1 MYYEVIPTTTFKKSP
16 LFSDGLL
23 TYSFDQNLAPGTIVS
38 IPLGKKTAIGIIYQK
53 TTAPTDQNFIIKSI
67 NKIVHPIPLP
77 NHLLKSLAWL
87 SFYYLNPVA
96 KTANL
101 FLPLG
106 IEKNRRKKSSTP
118 ATVDVT
124 TTNVTT
130 TTTTANTNITSD
142 ATTTT
147 ADTNITTD
155 ATTPKIPLNSA
166 QKQAL
171 AELHKIK
178 THTKLLH
185 GITGSGKT
193 NIYLKLAQQVFNSNQ
208 STILLVPEISLT
220 PQLVG
225 RFQEHFGTQ
234 VISLHSKLT
243 EAERHLIW
251 QRIHEADSSAPFV
264 VIGPRSALFSPLK
277 NLGLIIIDEA
287 HEPSFYQD
295 TSPRY
300 HALRLASFMAQTLKI
315 DCLLGTATPRVEDY
329 FLAQKNH
336 AYVALSEK
344 AKTITGQTKIS
355 LIDLKDRA
363 LFTKNRYFSDA
374 LLQDIENNLKQ
385 HKQTLLFHNRRGSAP
400 LTLCEHCGYQVLC
413 PNCLLPLILHSDS
426 YQLICHTC
434 GHHEPVPST
443 CPVCH
448 HGSLIHKGF
457 GTKLLESE
465 LKKLFKNAR
474 IARFDAD
481 NATADS
487 LTQNFEAVKN
497 GDIDIIIGTQTIAK
511 GLDLPLLN
519 TVGIVQ
525 ADANLNLPD
534 YAAEERTFQLITQ
547 VIGRVGRGHTDINHV
562 FLQTFQPEHPVILAA
577 RSLDYV
583 KFADYLLKKRQLS
596 HLPPF
601 FYLLRISIVKKTEDL
616 AIKKIVS
623 LHRALKKFPD
633 VYLSAPTPSFHE
645 YTPSGYS
652 WQIIVKAK
660 KRDSLTHL
668 IESLDQYPEIRFAI
682 DPPSLI

>member
-38 IPLGKKTAIGIIYQK
+38 IPLGKKTALGIIYRK

-87 SFYYLNPVA
+87 SSYYLNPVA

-106 IEKNRRKKSSTP
+106 IEKNRRKKSSASTFIP
-118 ATVDVT
+118 QFSNPIQDIASPI
-124 TTNVTT
+124 
-130 TTTTANTNITSD
+130 A
-142 ATTTT
+142 ATTTHYQ
-147 ADTNITTD
+147 
-155 ATTPKIPLNSA
+155 IPLNPA

-171 AELHKIK
+171 TELHKIK

-193 NIYLKLAQQVFNSNQ
+193 NIYLELASQVFSSNQ
-208 STILLVPEISLT
+208 SVILLVPEISLT

-251 QRIHEADSSAPFV
+251 QRIHETDQSTPFI

-344 AKTITGQTKIS
+344 AKSITSQTKIS

-363 LFTKNRYFSDA
+363 LFTRNRYFSDA

-400 LTLCEHCGYQVLC
+400 LTICEHCGYQVLC
-413 PNCLLPLILHSDS
+413 PNCLLPLTLHSDS

-481 NATADS
+481 NAIADS

-534 YAAEERTFQLITQ
+534 YVVEERTFQLITQ
-547 VIGRVGRGHTDINHV
+547 VIGRVGRGHNDINHV

-577 RSLDYV
+577 KSLDYAR
-583 KFADYLLKKRQLS
+583 FADYLLKKRQLS

-616 AIKKIVS
+616 AIKKIMS
-623 LHRALKKFPD
+623 LHSTLKKFPD

>member
-38 IPLGKKTAIGIIYQK
+38 IPLGKKTALGIIYRK

-87 SFYYLNPVA
+87 SSYYLNPVA

-106 IEKNRRKKSSTP
+106 IEKNRRKKSSASTFIP
-118 ATVDVT
+118 QSSNPIQDM
-124 TTNVTT
+124 
-130 TTTTANTNITSD
+130 TSPIA
-142 ATTTT
+142 ATTTHYQ
-147 ADTNITTD
+147 
-155 ATTPKIPLNSA
+155 IPLNPA

-171 AELHKIK
+171 TELHKIK

-193 NIYLKLAQQVFNSNQ
+193 NIYLELASQVFSSNQ
-208 STILLVPEISLT
+208 SVILLVPEISLT

-251 QRIHEADSSAPFV
+251 QRIHEADQSTPFV
-264 VIGPRSALFSPLK
+264 IIGPRSALFSPLK

-300 HALRLASFMAQTLKI
+300 HALRLASFMAQTLEI

-336 AYVALSEK
+336 AYVTLSEK
-344 AKTITGQTKIS
+344 AKAITGQTKIS

-363 LFTKNRYFSDA
+363 LFTRNRYFSDA

-400 LTLCEHCGYQVLC
+400 LTICEHCGYQVLC
-413 PNCLLPLILHSDS
+413 PNCLLPLTLHSDS

-443 CPVCH
+443 CPICH

-465 LKKLFKNAR
+465 LKKLFKSAR

-481 NATADS
+481 NTTADS

-547 VIGRVGRGHTDINHV
+547 VIGRVGRGHNDVNHV

-577 RSLDYV
+577 KSLDYA

-616 AIKKIVS
+616 AIKKIMS
-623 LHRALKKFPD
+623 LHRTLKKFPD

>member
-38 IPLGKKTAIGIIYQK
+38 IPLGKKTALGIIYRK

-87 SFYYLNPVA
+87 SSYYLNPVA

-106 IEKNRRKKSSTP
+106 IEKNRRKKSSASTFIP
-118 ATVDVT
+118 QSSNPIQDM
-124 TTNVTT
+124 
-130 TTTTANTNITSD
+130 TSPIA
-142 ATTTT
+142 ATTTHYQ
-147 ADTNITTD
+147 
-155 ATTPKIPLNSA
+155 IPLNPA

-171 AELHKIK
+171 TELHKIK

-193 NIYLKLAQQVFNSNQ
+193 NIYLELASQVFSSNQ
-208 STILLVPEISLT
+208 SVILLVPEISLT

-251 QRIHEADSSAPFV
+251 QRIHEADQSTPFV
-264 VIGPRSALFSPLK
+264 IIGPRSALFSPLK

-344 AKTITGQTKIS
+344 AKSITSQTKIS

-363 LFTKNRYFSDA
+363 LFTRNRYFSDA

-400 LTLCEHCGYQVLC
+400 LTICEHCGYQVLC
-413 PNCLLPLILHSDS
+413 PNCLLPLTLHSDS

-465 LKKLFKNAR
+465 LKKLFKSTR

-481 NATADS
+481 NTTADS
-487 LTQNFEAVKN
+487 LTQNFESVKN

-547 VIGRVGRGHTDINHV
+547 VIGRVGRGHNDINHV

-577 RSLDYV
+577 KSLDYA

-616 AIKKIVS
+616 AIKKIMS
-623 LHRALKKFPD
+623 LHSTLKKFPD

>member
-38 IPLGKKTAIGIIYQK
+38 IPLGKKTALGIIYRK
-53 TTAPTDQNFIIKSI
+53 TTAPTDQNFVIKSI

-87 SFYYLNPVA
+87 SSYYLNPVA

-106 IEKNRRKKSSTP
+106 IEKNRRKKSSASTFIP
-118 ATVDVT
+118 QFSNPIQDIASPI
-124 TTNVTT
+124 
-130 TTTTANTNITSD
+130 A
-142 ATTTT
+142 ATTTHYQ
-147 ADTNITTD
+147 
-155 ATTPKIPLNSA
+155 IPLNPA

-171 AELHKIK
+171 TELHKIK

-193 NIYLKLAQQVFNSNQ
+193 NIYLELASQVFSSNQ
-208 STILLVPEISLT
+208 SVILLVPEISLT

-251 QRIHEADSSAPFV
+251 QRIHEADQSTPFV
-264 VIGPRSALFSPLK
+264 IIGPRSALFSPLK

-344 AKTITGQTKIS
+344 AKSITSQTKIS

-363 LFTKNRYFSDA
+363 LFTRNRYFSDA

-400 LTLCEHCGYQVLC
+400 LTICEHCGYQVLC
-413 PNCLLPLILHSDS
+413 PNCLLPLTLHSDS

-547 VIGRVGRGHTDINHV
+547 VIGRVGRGHTDTNHV

-623 LHRALKKFPD
+623 LHRTLKKFPN

>member
-38 IPLGKKTAIGIIYQK
+38 IPLGKKTALGIIYRK
-53 TTAPTDQNFIIKSI
+53 TTAPTDQNFVIKSI

-87 SFYYLNPVA
+87 SSYYLNPVA

-106 IEKNRRKKSSTP
+106 IEKNRRKKSSASTFIP
-118 ATVDVT
+118 QSSNPIQDM
-124 TTNVTT
+124 
-130 TTTTANTNITSD
+130 TSPNA
-142 ATTTT
+142 ATTTHYQ
-147 ADTNITTD
+147 
-155 ATTPKIPLNSA
+155 IPLNPT

-171 AELHKIK
+171 TELRKIK

-193 NIYLKLAQQVFNSNQ
+193 NIYLELASQVFNSNK
-208 STILLVPEISLT
+208 SVILLVPEISLT

-251 QRIHEADSSAPFV
+251 QRIHEADQSTPFV
-264 VIGPRSALFSPLK
+264 IIGPRSALFSPLK

-344 AKTITGQTKIS
+344 AKSITSQTKIS

-363 LFTKNRYFSDA
+363 LFTRNRYFSDA

-400 LTLCEHCGYQVLC
+400 LTICEHCGYQVLC
-413 PNCLLPLILHSDS
+413 PNCLLPLTLHSDS

-465 LKKLFKNAR
+465 LKKLFKSAR

-577 RSLDYV
+577 KSLDYA

-616 AIKKIVS
+616 TIKKIME
-623 LHRALKKFPD
+623 LHRALKKIPD

-668 IESLDQYPEIRFAI
+668 IQSLDQYPEIRFAI

>member
-23 TYSFDQNLAPGTIVS
+23 TYSFDQNLTPGTIVS
-38 IPLGKKTAIGIIYQK
+38 IPLGKKTALGIIYRK
-53 TTAPTDQNFIIKSI
+53 TTAPTDQNFVIKSI

-77 NHLLKSLAWL
+77 SHLLKSLVWL
-87 SFYYLNPVA
+87 SSYYLNPVA

-106 IEKNRRKKSSTP
+106 IEKNRRKKSSASTFIP
-118 ATVDVT
+118 QFSNPIQDIASPI
-124 TTNVTT
+124 
-130 TTTTANTNITSD
+130 A
-142 ATTTT
+142 ATTTHYQ
-147 ADTNITTD
+147 
-155 ATTPKIPLNSA
+155 IPLNPA

-171 AELHKIK
+171 TELHKIK

-193 NIYLKLAQQVFNSNQ
+193 NIYLELASQVFSSNQ
-208 STILLVPEISLT
+208 SVILLVPEISLT

-251 QRIHEADSSAPFV
+251 QRIHEADQSTPFV
-264 VIGPRSALFSPLK
+264 IIGPRSALFSPLK

-344 AKTITGQTKIS
+344 AKSITSQTKIS

-363 LFTKNRYFSDA
+363 LFTRNRYFSDA

-400 LTLCEHCGYQVLC
+400 LTICEHCGYQVLC
-413 PNCLLPLILHSDS
+413 PNCLLPLTLHSDS

-465 LKKLFKNAR
+465 LKKLFKSAR

-577 RSLDYV
+577 KSLDYA

-616 AIKKIVS
+616 TIKKIME

>member
-38 IPLGKKTAIGIIYQK
+38 IPLGKKTALGIIYRK
-53 TTAPTDQNFIIKSI
+53 ISTPTDQNFIIKSI

-87 SFYYLNPVA
+87 SSYYLNPVA

-106 IEKNRRKKSSTP
+106 IEKNRRKKSSASTFIP
-118 ATVDVT
+118 QSSNPIQDM
-124 TTNVTT
+124 
-130 TTTTANTNITSD
+130 TSPNA
-142 ATTTT
+142 ATTTHYQ
-147 ADTNITTD
+147 
-155 ATTPKIPLNSA
+155 IPLNPT

-171 AELHKIK
+171 TELRKIK

-193 NIYLKLAQQVFNSNQ
+193 NIYLELASQVFSSNQ
-208 STILLVPEISLT
+208 SVILLVPEISLT

-251 QRIHEADSSAPFV
+251 QRIHEADQSTPFV
-264 VIGPRSALFSPLK
+264 IIGPRSALFSPLK

-344 AKTITGQTKIS
+344 AKSITSQTKIS

-363 LFTKNRYFSDA
+363 LFTRNRYFSDA

-400 LTLCEHCGYQVLC
+400 LTICEHCGYQVLC
-413 PNCLLPLILHSDS
+413 PNCLLPLTLHSDS

-465 LKKLFKNAR
+465 LKKIFKSAR

-577 RSLDYV
+577 KSLDYA

-616 AIKKIVS
+616 TIKKIME

-668 IESLDQYPEIRFAI
+668 IESLNQYPEIRFAI

>member
-23 TYSFDQNLAPGTIVS
+23 TYSFDQNLAPGIIVS
-38 IPLGKKTAIGIIYQK
+38 IPLGKKTALGIIYQK

-87 SFYYLNPVA
+87 SSYYLNPVA

-106 IEKNRRKKSSTP
+106 IEKNRRKKSSASTFIP
-118 ATVDVT
+118 QSSNPIQDM
-124 TTNVTT
+124 
-130 TTTTANTNITSD
+130 TSPNA
-142 ATTTT
+142 ATTTHYQ
-147 ADTNITTD
+147 
-155 ATTPKIPLNSA
+155 IPLNPA

-171 AELHKIK
+171 TELRKIK

-193 NIYLKLAQQVFNSNQ
+193 NIYLELASQVFNSNK
-208 STILLVPEISLT
+208 SVILLVPEISLT

-251 QRIHEADSSAPFV
+251 QRIHEADQSTPFV
-264 VIGPRSALFSPLK
+264 IIGPRSALFSPLK

-300 HALRLASFMAQTLKI
+300 HALRLASFLAQTLKI

-344 AKTITGQTKIS
+344 AKSITSQTKIN

-363 LFTKNRYFSDA
+363 LFTRNRYFSDA
-374 LLQDIENNLKQ
+374 LLQNIENNLKQ

-413 PNCLLPLILHSDS
+413 PNCLLPLTLHSDS

-465 LKKLFKNAR
+465 LKKIFKSTR

-481 NATADS
+481 NTTADS

-497 GDIDIIIGTQTIAK
+497 GDVDIIIGTQTIAK

-547 VIGRVGRGHTDINHV
+547 VIGRVGRGHTDVNHV

-577 RSLDYV
+577 KSLDYA
-583 KFADYLLKKRQLS
+583 KFVDYLLKKRQLS

-616 AIKKIVS
+616 AIKKIME

-668 IESLDQYPEIRFAI
+668 IQSLDQYPEIRFAI

>member
-38 IPLGKKTAIGIIYQK
+38 IPLGKKTALGIIYRK

-87 SFYYLNPVA
+87 SSYYLNPVA

-106 IEKNRRKKSSTP
+106 IEKNRRKKSSASTFIP
-118 ATVDVT
+118 QSSNPIQDM
-124 TTNVTT
+124 
-130 TTTTANTNITSD
+130 TSPIA
-142 ATTTT
+142 ATTTHYQ
-147 ADTNITTD
+147 
-155 ATTPKIPLNSA
+155 IPLNPA

-171 AELHKIK
+171 TELHKIK

-193 NIYLKLAQQVFNSNQ
+193 NIYLELASQVFSSNQ
-208 STILLVPEISLT
+208 SVILLVPEISLT

-251 QRIHEADSSAPFV
+251 QRIHEADQSTPFV
-264 VIGPRSALFSPLK
+264 IIGPRSALFSPLK

-300 HALRLASFMAQTLKI
+300 HALRLASFMAQTLEI

-336 AYVALSEK
+336 AYVTLSEK
-344 AKTITGQTKIS
+344 AKAITGQTKIS

-363 LFTKNRYFSDA
+363 LFTRNRYFSDA

-400 LTLCEHCGYQVLC
+400 LTICEHCGYQVLC
-413 PNCLLPLILHSDS
+413 PNCLLPLTLHSDS

-443 CPVCH
+443 CPICH

-465 LKKLFKNAR
+465 LKKLFKSAR

-481 NATADS
+481 NTTADS

-547 VIGRVGRGHTDINHV
+547 VIGRVGRGHNDINHV

-577 RSLDYV
+577 KSLDYA

-616 AIKKIVS
+616 AIKKIMS
-623 LHRALKKFPD
+623 LHRTLKKFPD

-668 IESLDQYPEIRFAI
+668 IQSLDQYPEIRFAI

>member
-38 IPLGKKTAIGIIYQK
+38 IPLGKKTALGIIYRK

-87 SFYYLNPVA
+87 SSYYLNPVA

-106 IEKNRRKKSSTP
+106 IEKNRRKKSSASTFIP
-118 ATVDVT
+118 QFSNPIQDIASPI
-124 TTNVTT
+124 
-130 TTTTANTNITSD
+130 A
-142 ATTTT
+142 ATTTHYQ
-147 ADTNITTD
+147 
-155 ATTPKIPLNSA
+155 IPLNPA

-171 AELHKIK
+171 TELHKIK

-193 NIYLKLAQQVFNSNQ
+193 NIYLELASQVFSSNQ
-208 STILLVPEISLT
+208 SVILLVPEISLT

-251 QRIHEADSSAPFV
+251 QRIHEADQSTPFV
-264 VIGPRSALFSPLK
+264 IIGPRSALFSPLK

-336 AYVALSEK
+336 AYFALSEK
-344 AKTITGQTKIS
+344 AKSLTSQTKIS

-363 LFTKNRYFSDA
+363 LFTRNRYFSDA

-400 LTLCEHCGYQVLC
+400 LTICEHCGYQVLC
-413 PNCLLPLILHSDS
+413 PNCLLPLTLHSDS

-465 LKKLFKNAR
+465 LKKLFKSAR

-547 VIGRVGRGHTDINHV
+547 VIGRVGRGHNDINHV

-577 RSLDYV
+577 KSLDYA

-616 AIKKIVS
+616 TIKKIME
-623 LHRALKKFPD
+623 LHRALKKIPD

-668 IESLDQYPEIRFAI
+668 IESLDQYPELRFAI

>member
-38 IPLGKKTAIGIIYQK
+38 IPLGKKTALGIIYRK
-53 TTAPTDQNFIIKSI
+53 ISTPTDQNFIIKSI

-87 SFYYLNPVA
+87 SSYYLNPVA

-106 IEKNRRKKSSTP
+106 IEKNRRKKSPVTP
-118 ATVDVT
+118 PV
-124 TTNVTT
+124 
-130 TTTTANTNITSD
+130 
-142 ATTTT
+142 ATTINEAPLT
-147 ADTNITTD
+147 ASVASLSSPVIPPITTTD
-155 ATTPKIPLNSA
+155 AHQIPLNSA

-171 AELHKIK
+171 TELHKIK

-193 NIYLKLAQQVFNSNQ
+193 NIYLKLASQVFSSNQ
-208 STILLVPEISLT
+208 SVILLVPEISLT

-234 VISLHSKLT
+234 VITLHSKLT

-251 QRIHEADSSAPFV
+251 QRIHEADQSTPFV

-300 HALRLASFMAQTLKI
+300 HALRLASFMAQILKI

-329 FLAQKNH
+329 FLAQKNR
-336 AYVALSEK
+336 AYVSLSEK
-344 AKTITGQTKIS
+344 AKSITSQTKIN
-355 LIDLKDRA
+355 LIDLKDRS
-363 LFTKNRYFSDA
+363 LFTRNRYFSDA
-374 LLQDIENNLKQ
+374 LLQDIENNLRQ

-400 LTLCEHCGYQVLC
+400 LTLCEHCGYQALC
-413 PNCLLPLILHSDS
+413 PNCLLPLTLHSDS

-465 LKKLFKNAR
+465 LKKLFKSAR

-481 NATADS
+481 NTTADS

-577 RSLDYV
+577 KSLDYA
-583 KFADYLLKKRQLS
+583 KFADYLLKKRQIS

-616 AIKKIVS
+616 AIKKIME

>member
-38 IPLGKKTAIGIIYQK
+38 IPLGKKTALGIIYRK
-53 TTAPTDQNFIIKSI
+53 TAAPTDQNFVIKSI

-77 NHLLKSLAWL
+77 NHLLKSLIWL
-87 SFYYLNPVA
+87 SSYYLNPVA

-106 IEKNRRKKSSTP
+106 IEKNRRKKSSASTFIP
-118 ATVDVT
+118 QSSNPIQDM
-124 TTNVTT
+124 
-130 TTTTANTNITSD
+130 TSPNA
-142 ATTTT
+142 ATTTHYQ
-147 ADTNITTD
+147 
-155 ATTPKIPLNSA
+155 IPLNPA

-171 AELHKIK
+171 TELRKIK

-193 NIYLKLAQQVFNSNQ
+193 NIYLELASQVFNSNK
-208 STILLVPEISLT
+208 SVILLVPEISLT

-251 QRIHEADSSAPFV
+251 QRIHGADQSTPFV

-315 DCLLGTATPRVEDY
+315 NCLLGTATPRVEDY

-336 AYVALSEK
+336 AYVALSKK
-344 AKTITGQTKIS
+344 AKSIASQTKIS
-355 LIDLKDRA
+355 LIDLKNRS
-363 LFTKNRYFSDA
+363 LFTRNRYFSDA

-413 PNCLLPLILHSDS
+413 PNCLLPLTLHSDS

-465 LKKLFKNAR
+465 LKKLFKSAH

-481 NATADS
+481 NSTSDS
-487 LTQNFEAVKN
+487 LTQNFAAVKN
-497 GDIDIIIGTQTIAK
+497 GDVDIIIGTQTIAK

-577 RSLDYV
+577 KSLDYA
-583 KFADYLLKKRQLS
+583 KFADYLLKKRQIS

-616 AIKKIVS
+616 AIKKIME

>member
-38 IPLGKKTAIGIIYQK
+38 IPLGKKTALGIIYRK

-67 NKIVHPIPLP
+67 NKIVHSIPLP

-87 SFYYLNPVA
+87 SSYYLNPVA

-106 IEKNRRKKSSTP
+106 IEKNRRKKSSASTFIP
-118 ATVDVT
+118 QSSNPIQDM
-124 TTNVTT
+124 
-130 TTTTANTNITSD
+130 TSPNA
-142 ATTTT
+142 ATTTHYQ
-147 ADTNITTD
+147 
-155 ATTPKIPLNSA
+155 IPLNPA

-171 AELHKIK
+171 TELRKIK

-193 NIYLKLAQQVFNSNQ
+193 NIYLELASQVFSSNQ
-208 STILLVPEISLT
+208 SVILLVPEISLT

-251 QRIHEADSSAPFV
+251 QRIHEADQSTPFV
-264 VIGPRSALFSPLK
+264 IIGPRSALFSPLK

-344 AKTITGQTKIS
+344 AKSITSQTKIS

-363 LFTKNRYFSDA
+363 LFTRNRYFSDA

-400 LTLCEHCGYQVLC
+400 LTICEHCGYQVLC
-413 PNCLLPLILHSDS
+413 PNCLLPLTLHSDS

-465 LKKLFKNAR
+465 LKKLFKSAR

-577 RSLDYV
+577 KSLDYA

-616 AIKKIVS
+616 TIKKIME

-668 IESLDQYPEIRFAI
+668 IESLNQYPEIRFAI

>member
-38 IPLGKKTAIGIIYQK
+38 IPLGKKTALGIIYRK
-53 TTAPTDQNFIIKSI
+53 TTAPTDQNFVIKSI

-87 SFYYLNPVA
+87 SSYYLNPVA

-106 IEKNRRKKSSTP
+106 IEKNRRKKSSASTFIP
-118 ATVDVT
+118 QFSNPIQDIASPI
-124 TTNVTT
+124 
-130 TTTTANTNITSD
+130 A
-142 ATTTT
+142 ATTTHYQ
-147 ADTNITTD
+147 
-155 ATTPKIPLNSA
+155 IPLNPA

-171 AELHKIK
+171 TELHKIK

-193 NIYLKLAQQVFNSNQ
+193 NIYLELASQVFSSNQ
-208 STILLVPEISLT
+208 SVILLVPEISLT

-251 QRIHEADSSAPFV
+251 QRIHEADQSTPFV
-264 VIGPRSALFSPLK
+264 IIGPRSALFSPLK

-300 HALRLASFMAQTLKI
+300 HALRLASFMTQTLKI

-344 AKTITGQTKIS
+344 AKSITSQTKIS

-363 LFTKNRYFSDA
+363 LFTRNRYFSDA

-400 LTLCEHCGYQVLC
+400 LTICEHCGYQVLC
-413 PNCLLPLILHSDS
+413 PNCLLPLTLHSDS

-465 LKKLFKNAR
+465 LKKLFKSAR

-577 RSLDYV
+577 KSLDYA

-616 AIKKIVS
+616 TIKKIME

-668 IESLDQYPEIRFAI
+668 IESLNQYPEIRFAI

>member
-38 IPLGKKTAIGIIYQK
+38 IPLGKKTALGIIYRK
-53 TTAPTDQNFIIKSI
+53 ISAPTDQNFIIKSI

-87 SFYYLNPVA
+87 SSYYLNPVA

-106 IEKNRRKKSSTP
+106 IEKNRRKKSPVTP
-118 ATVDVT
+118 PV
-124 TTNVTT
+124 
-130 TTTTANTNITSD
+130 
-142 ATTTT
+142 ATTINEAPLT
-147 ADTNITTD
+147 ASVASLSSSVIPPITTTD
-155 ATTPKIPLNSA
+155 AHQIPLNSA

-171 AELHKIK
+171 TELHKIK

-193 NIYLKLAQQVFNSNQ
+193 NIYLKLASQVFSSNQ
-208 STILLVPEISLT
+208 SVILLVPEISLT

-251 QRIHEADSSAPFV
+251 QRIHEADQSTPFV

-300 HALRLASFMAQTLKI
+300 HALRLASFMAQILKI

-329 FLAQKNH
+329 FLAQKNR
-336 AYVALSEK
+336 AYVSLSEK
-344 AKTITGQTKIS
+344 AKSITSQTKIN
-355 LIDLKDRA
+355 LIDLKDRS
-363 LFTKNRYFSDA
+363 LFTRNRYFSDA
-374 LLQDIENNLKQ
+374 LLQDIENNLRQ

-400 LTLCEHCGYQVLC
+400 LTLCEHCGYQALC
-413 PNCLLPLILHSDS
+413 PNCLLPLTLHSDS

-465 LKKLFKNAR
+465 LKKLFKSAR

-481 NATADS
+481 NTTADS

-577 RSLDYV
+577 KSLDYA

-616 AIKKIVS
+616 TIKKIME

>member
-38 IPLGKKTAIGIIYQK
+38 IPLGKKTAIGIIYRK

-87 SFYYLNPVA
+87 SSYYLNPVA

-106 IEKNRRKKSSTP
+106 IEKNRRKKSSASTFIP
-118 ATVDVT
+118 QSSNPIQDM
-124 TTNVTT
+124 
-130 TTTTANTNITSD
+130 TSPNA
-142 ATTTT
+142 ATTTHYQ
-147 ADTNITTD
+147 
-155 ATTPKIPLNSA
+155 IPLNPA

-171 AELHKIK
+171 TELRKIK

-193 NIYLKLAQQVFNSNQ
+193 NIYLELASQVFSSNQ
-208 STILLVPEISLT
+208 SVILLVPEISLT

-251 QRIHEADSSAPFV
+251 QRIHEADQSTPFV
-264 VIGPRSALFSPLK
+264 IIGPRSALFSPLK
-277 NLGLIIIDEA
+277 NLGLILIDEA

-344 AKTITGQTKIS
+344 AKSITSQTKIS

-363 LFTKNRYFSDA
+363 LFTRNRYFSDA

-400 LTLCEHCGYQVLC
+400 LTICEHCGYQVLC
-413 PNCLLPLILHSDS
+413 PNCLLPLTLHSDS

-465 LKKLFKNAR
+465 LKKLFKSAH

-481 NATADS
+481 NTTTDS

-547 VIGRVGRGHTDINHV
+547 VIGRVGRGHNDVNHV

-577 RSLDYV
+577 KSLDYA

-616 AIKKIVS
+616 AIKKIMS
-623 LHRALKKFPD
+623 LHSTLKKFPD

>member
-38 IPLGKKTAIGIIYQK
+38 IPLGKKTALGIIYRK

-87 SFYYLNPVA
+87 SSYYLNPVA

-106 IEKNRRKKSSTP
+106 IEKNRRKKSSASTFIP
-118 ATVDVT
+118 QFSNPIQDIASPI
-124 TTNVTT
+124 
-130 TTTTANTNITSD
+130 A
-142 ATTTT
+142 ATTTHYQ
-147 ADTNITTD
+147 
-155 ATTPKIPLNSA
+155 IPLNPA

-171 AELHKIK
+171 TELHKIK

-193 NIYLKLAQQVFNSNQ
+193 NIYLELASQVFSSNQ
-208 STILLVPEISLT
+208 SVILLVPEISLT

-251 QRIHEADSSAPFV
+251 QRIHEADQSTPFV
-264 VIGPRSALFSPLK
+264 IIGPRSALFSPLK

-344 AKTITGQTKIS
+344 AKSITSQTKNN

-363 LFTKNRYFSDA
+363 LFTRNRYFSDA

-413 PNCLLPLILHSDS
+413 PNCLLPLTLHNDS

-465 LKKLFKNAR
+465 LKKIFKSTR

-481 NATADS
+481 NTTADS

-577 RSLDYV
+577 KSLDYA

-616 AIKKIVS
+616 AIKKIME

-652 WQIIVKAK
+652 WQIIIKAK

-668 IESLDQYPEIRFAI
+668 IQSLDQYPEIRFAI

>member
-38 IPLGKKTAIGIIYQK
+38 IPLGKKTAIGIIYRK

-77 NHLLKSLAWL
+77 NYLLKSLAWL
-87 SFYYLNPVA
+87 SSYYLNPVA

-106 IEKNRRKKSSTP
+106 IEKNRRKKSSASTFIP
-118 ATVDVT
+118 QFSNPIQDIASPI
-124 TTNVTT
+124 
-130 TTTTANTNITSD
+130 A
-142 ATTTT
+142 ATTTHYQ
-147 ADTNITTD
+147 
-155 ATTPKIPLNSA
+155 IPLNPA

-171 AELHKIK
+171 TELHKIK

-193 NIYLKLAQQVFNSNQ
+193 NIYLKLAQQIFDSSQ
-208 STILLVPEISLT
+208 SIILLVPEISLT

-225 RFQEHFGTQ
+225 RFQEHFSTQ
-234 VISLHSKLT
+234 VIALHSKLT

-251 QRIHEADSSAPFV
+251 QRIHEADQSTPFV
-264 VIGPRSALFSPLK
+264 IIGPRSALFSPLK

-344 AKTITGQTKIS
+344 AKSITSQTKIS

-363 LFTKNRYFSDA
+363 LFTRNRYFSDA

-400 LTLCEHCGYQVLC
+400 LTICEHCGYQVLC
-413 PNCLLPLILHSDS
+413 PNCLLPLTLHSDS

-465 LKKLFKNAR
+465 LKKIFKSAR

-481 NATADS
+481 NATTDS

-577 RSLDYV
+577 KSLDYA

-616 AIKKIVS
+616 TIKKIME

-668 IESLDQYPEIRFAI
+668 IESLNQYPEIRFAI

>member
-38 IPLGKKTAIGIIYQK
+38 IPLGKKTALGIIYRK
-53 TTAPTDQNFIIKSI
+53 TTAPTDQNFVIKSI

-87 SFYYLNPVA
+87 SSYYLNPVA

-106 IEKNRRKKSSTP
+106 IEKNRRKKSSASTFIP
-118 ATVDVT
+118 QFSNPIQDIASPI
-124 TTNVTT
+124 
-130 TTTTANTNITSD
+130 A
-142 ATTTT
+142 ATTTHYQ
-147 ADTNITTD
+147 
-155 ATTPKIPLNSA
+155 IPLNPA

-171 AELHKIK
+171 TELHKIK

-193 NIYLKLAQQVFNSNQ
+193 NIYLELASQVFSSNQ
-208 STILLVPEISLT
+208 SVILLVPEISLT

-251 QRIHEADSSAPFV
+251 QRIHEADQSTPFV
-264 VIGPRSALFSPLK
+264 IIGPRSALFSPLK

-344 AKTITGQTKIS
+344 AKSITSQTKIS

-363 LFTKNRYFSDA
+363 LFTRNRYFSDA

-400 LTLCEHCGYQVLC
+400 LTICEHCGYQVLC
-413 PNCLLPLILHSDS
+413 PNCLLPLTLHSDS

-465 LKKLFKNAR
+465 LKKIFKSAR

-547 VIGRVGRGHTDINHV
+547 VIGRVGRGHNDINHV

-577 RSLDYV
+577 KSLDYA

-616 AIKKIVS
+616 TIKKIME
-623 LHRALKKFPD
+623 LHRALKKIPD

-668 IESLDQYPEIRFAI
+668 IESLDQYPEIRFTI

>member
-38 IPLGKKTAIGIIYQK
+38 IPLGKKTALGIIYRK

-87 SFYYLNPVA
+87 SSYYLNPVA

-106 IEKNRRKKSSTP
+106 IEKNRRKKSSASTFIP
-118 ATVDVT
+118 QFSNPIQDIASPI
-124 TTNVTT
+124 
-130 TTTTANTNITSD
+130 A
-142 ATTTT
+142 ATTTHYQ
-147 ADTNITTD
+147 
-155 ATTPKIPLNSA
+155 IPLNPA

-171 AELHKIK
+171 TELHKIK

-193 NIYLKLAQQVFNSNQ
+193 NIYLELASQVFSSNQ
-208 STILLVPEISLT
+208 SVILLVPEISLT

-251 QRIHEADSSAPFV
+251 QRIHEADQSTPFV
-264 VIGPRSALFSPLK
+264 IIGPRSALFSPLK

-344 AKTITGQTKIS
+344 AKSITSQTKIS

-363 LFTKNRYFSDA
+363 LFTRNRYFSDA

-400 LTLCEHCGYQVLC
+400 LTICEHCGYQVLC
-413 PNCLLPLILHSDS
+413 PNCLLPLTLHSDS

-465 LKKLFKNAR
+465 LKKLFKSAR

-547 VIGRVGRGHTDINHV
+547 VIGRVGRGHNDINHV

-577 RSLDYV
+577 KSLDYA

-616 AIKKIVS
+616 TIKKIME
-623 LHRALKKFPD
+623 LHRALKKIPD

>member
-38 IPLGKKTAIGIIYQK
+38 IPLGKKTALGIIYRK
-53 TTAPTDQNFIIKSI
+53 TTAPTDQNFVIKSI

-87 SFYYLNPVA
+87 SSYYLNPVA

-106 IEKNRRKKSSTP
+106 IKKNRRKKSSASTFIP
-118 ATVDVT
+118 QFSNPIQDIASPI
-124 TTNVTT
+124 
-130 TTTTANTNITSD
+130 A
-142 ATTTT
+142 ATTTHYQ
-147 ADTNITTD
+147 
-155 ATTPKIPLNSA
+155 IPLNPA

-171 AELHKIK
+171 TELHKIK

-193 NIYLKLAQQVFNSNQ
+193 NIYLELASQVFSSNQ
-208 STILLVPEISLT
+208 SVILLVPEISLT

-251 QRIHEADSSAPFV
+251 QRIHEADQSTPFV
-264 VIGPRSALFSPLK
+264 IIGPRSALFSPLK

-344 AKTITGQTKIS
+344 AKSITSQTKIS

-363 LFTKNRYFSDA
+363 LFTRNRYFSDA

-400 LTLCEHCGYQVLC
+400 LTICEHCGYQVLC
-413 PNCLLPLILHSDS
+413 PNCLLPLTLHSDS

-465 LKKLFKNAR
+465 LKKIFKSAR

-519 TVGIVQ
+519 TVGIIQ

-577 RSLDYV
+577 KSLDYA

-616 AIKKIVS
+616 SIKKIMS
-623 LHRALKKFPD
+623 LHSTLKKFPD

-668 IESLDQYPEIRFAI
+668 IESLNQYPEIRFAI

>member
-38 IPLGKKTAIGIIYQK
+38 IPLGKKTALGIIYRK

-87 SFYYLNPVA
+87 SSYYLNPVA

-106 IEKNRRKKSSTP
+106 IEKNRRKKSSASTFIP
-118 ATVDVT
+118 QFSNPIQDIASPI
-124 TTNVTT
+124 
-130 TTTTANTNITSD
+130 A
-142 ATTTT
+142 ATTTHYQ
-147 ADTNITTD
+147 
-155 ATTPKIPLNSA
+155 IPLNPA

-171 AELHKIK
+171 TELHKIK

-193 NIYLKLAQQVFNSNQ
+193 NIYLELASQVFSSNQ
-208 STILLVPEISLT
+208 SVILLVPEISLT

-251 QRIHEADSSAPFV
+251 QRIHEADQSTPFV
-264 VIGPRSALFSPLK
+264 IIGPRSALFSPLK

-344 AKTITGQTKIS
+344 AKSITSQTKIS

-363 LFTKNRYFSDA
+363 LFTRNRYFSDA

-400 LTLCEHCGYQVLC
+400 LTICEHCGYQVLC
-413 PNCLLPLILHSDS
+413 PNCLLPLTLHSDS

-465 LKKLFKNAR
+465 LKKIFKSAR

-577 RSLDYV
+577 KSLDYA

-616 AIKKIVS
+616 TIKKIME

-668 IESLDQYPEIRFAI
+668 IESLNQYPEIRFAI

>member
-23 TYSFDQNLAPGTIVS
+23 TYSFDQNLAPGIIVS
-38 IPLGKKTAIGIIYQK
+38 IPLGKKTALGIIYRK

-87 SFYYLNPVA
+87 SSYYLNPVA

-106 IEKNRRKKSSTP
+106 IEKNRRKKSSASTFIP
-118 ATVDVT
+118 QSSNPIQDM
-124 TTNVTT
+124 
-130 TTTTANTNITSD
+130 TSPNA
-142 ATTTT
+142 ATTTHYQ
-147 ADTNITTD
+147 
-155 ATTPKIPLNSA
+155 IPLNPA

-171 AELHKIK
+171 TELRKIK

-193 NIYLKLAQQVFNSNQ
+193 NIYLELASQVFNSNK
-208 STILLVPEISLT
+208 SVILLVPEISLT

-251 QRIHEADSSAPFV
+251 QRIHEADQSTPFV
-264 VIGPRSALFSPLK
+264 IIGPRSALFSPLK

-344 AKTITGQTKIS
+344 AKSITSQTKIS

-363 LFTKNRYFSDA
+363 LFTRNRYFSDA

-400 LTLCEHCGYQVLC
+400 LTICEHCGYQVLC
-413 PNCLLPLILHSDS
+413 PNCLLPLTLHSDS

-465 LKKLFKNAR
+465 LKKLFKSAR

-487 LTQNFEAVKN
+487 LTQNFESVKN

-577 RSLDYV
+577 KSLDYA

-616 AIKKIVS
+616 TIKKIME
-623 LHRALKKFPD
+623 LHRALKKIPD

>member
-38 IPLGKKTAIGIIYQK
+38 IPLGKKTARGSIYRK

-77 NHLLKSLAWL
+77 NYLLKSLAWL
-87 SFYYLNPVA
+87 SSYYLNPVA

-106 IEKNRRKKSSTP
+106 IEKNRRKKSSASTF
-118 ATVDVT
+118 
-124 TTNVTT
+124 
-130 TTTTANTNITSD
+130 ITQFSNPIQD
-142 ATTTT
+142 IASPIAATTTHYQ
-147 ADTNITTD
+147 
-155 ATTPKIPLNSA
+155 IPLNPA
-166 QKQAL
+166 QKPAL
-171 AELHKIK
+171 TELHKIK
-178 THTKLLH
+178 PHTKLLH

-193 NIYLKLAQQVFNSNQ
+193 NIYLELASQVFSSNQ
-208 STILLVPEISLT
+208 SVILLVPEISLT

-251 QRIHEADSSAPFV
+251 QRIHEADQSTPFV
-264 VIGPRSALFSPLK
+264 IIGPRSALFSPLK

-344 AKTITGQTKIS
+344 AKSITSQTKIS

-363 LFTKNRYFSDA
+363 LFTRNRYFSDA

-400 LTLCEHCGYQVLC
+400 LTICEHCGYQVLC
-413 PNCLLPLILHSDS
+413 PNCLLPLTLHSDS

-547 VIGRVGRGHTDINHV
+547 VIGRVGRGHNDINHV

-577 RSLDYV
+577 KSLDYA

-616 AIKKIVS
+616 AIKKIMS
-623 LHRALKKFPD
+623 LHRTLKKFPD

-668 IESLDQYPEIRFAI
+668 IQSLDQYPEIRFAI

>member
-38 IPLGKKTAIGIIYQK
+38 IPLGKKTALGIIYRK
-53 TTAPTDQNFIIKSI
+53 ISTPTDQNFIIKSI

-87 SFYYLNPVA
+87 SSYYLNPVA

-106 IEKNRRKKSSTP
+106 IEKNRRKKSPVTP
-118 ATVDVT
+118 PV
-124 TTNVTT
+124 
-130 TTTTANTNITSD
+130 
-142 ATTTT
+142 ATTINEAPLT
-147 ADTNITTD
+147 ASVASLSSPVIPPITTTD
-155 ATTPKIPLNSA
+155 AHQIPLNSA

-171 AELHKIK
+171 TELHKIK

-193 NIYLKLAQQVFNSNQ
+193 NIYLKLASQVFSSNQ
-208 STILLVPEISLT
+208 SVILLVPEISLT

-251 QRIHEADSSAPFV
+251 QRIHEADQSTPFV

-300 HALRLASFMAQTLKI
+300 HALRLASFMAQILKI

-329 FLAQKNH
+329 FLAQKNR
-336 AYVALSEK
+336 AYVSLSEK
-344 AKTITGQTKIS
+344 AKSITSQTKIS

-363 LFTKNRYFSDA
+363 LFTRNRYFSDA

-413 PNCLLPLILHSDS
+413 PNCLLSLTLHSDS

-465 LKKLFKNAR
+465 LKKLFKSAH

-481 NATADS
+481 NTTADS

-577 RSLDYV
+577 KSLDYA
-583 KFADYLLKKRQLS
+583 KFAEYLIKKRQLS

-616 AIKKIVS
+616 AIKKIIG

>member
-38 IPLGKKTAIGIIYQK
+38 IPLSKKTALGIIYRK

-87 SFYYLNPVA
+87 SSYYLNPVA

-106 IEKNRRKKSSTP
+106 IEKNRRKKSSASTFIP
-118 ATVDVT
+118 QSSNPIQDM
-124 TTNVTT
+124 
-130 TTTTANTNITSD
+130 TSPIA
-142 ATTTT
+142 ATTTHYQ
-147 ADTNITTD
+147 
-155 ATTPKIPLNSA
+155 IPLNPA

-171 AELHKIK
+171 TELHKIK

-193 NIYLKLAQQVFNSNQ
+193 NIYLELASQVFSSNQ
-208 STILLVPEISLT
+208 SVILLVPEISLT

-251 QRIHEADSSAPFV
+251 QRIHEADQSTPFV

-344 AKTITGQTKIS
+344 AKSITSQTKIS

-363 LFTKNRYFSDA
+363 LFTRNRYFSDA

-400 LTLCEHCGYQVLC
+400 LTICEHCGYQVLC
-413 PNCLLPLILHSDS
+413 PNCLLPLTLHSDS

-465 LKKLFKNAR
+465 LKKIFKSAR

-519 TVGIVQ
+519 TVGIIQ

-577 RSLDYV
+577 KSLDYA

-616 AIKKIVS
+616 TIKKIME

-668 IESLDQYPEIRFAI
+668 IKSLNQYPEIRFAI

>member
-38 IPLGKKTAIGIIYQK
+38 IPLGKKTALGIIYRK
-53 TTAPTDQNFIIKSI
+53 TTAPTDQNFVIKSI

-87 SFYYLNPVA
+87 SSYYLNPVA

-106 IEKNRRKKSSTP
+106 IEKNRRKKSSASTFIP
-118 ATVDVT
+118 QFSNPIQDIASPI
-124 TTNVTT
+124 
-130 TTTTANTNITSD
+130 A
-142 ATTTT
+142 ATTTHYQ
-147 ADTNITTD
+147 
-155 ATTPKIPLNSA
+155 IPLNPA

-171 AELHKIK
+171 TELHKIK

-193 NIYLKLAQQVFNSNQ
+193 NIYLELASQVFSSNQ
-208 STILLVPEISLT
+208 SVILLVPEISLT

-251 QRIHEADSSAPFV
+251 QRIHEADQSTPFV
-264 VIGPRSALFSPLK
+264 IIGPRSALFSPLK

-344 AKTITGQTKIS
+344 AKSITSQTKIS

-363 LFTKNRYFSDA
+363 FFTRNRYFSDA

-400 LTLCEHCGYQVLC
+400 LTICEHCGYQVLC
-413 PNCLLPLILHSDS
+413 PNCLLPLTLHSDS

-465 LKKLFKNAR
+465 LKKLFKSAR

-547 VIGRVGRGHTDINHV
+547 VIGRVGRGHNDINHV

-577 RSLDYV
+577 KSLDYA
-583 KFADYLLKKRQLS
+583 KFAEYLIKKRQLS

-601 FYLLRISIVKKTEDL
+601 FYLLRISIVKKTENL
-616 AIKKIVS
+616 AIKKIMS
-623 LHRALKKFPD
+623 LHHTLKKFPD

>member
-38 IPLGKKTAIGIIYQK
+38 IPLGKKTALGIIYRK

-67 NKIVHPIPLP
+67 NKIVHSIPLP

-87 SFYYLNPVA
+87 SSYYLNPVA

-106 IEKNRRKKSSTP
+106 IEKNRRKKSSASTFIP
-118 ATVDVT
+118 QSSNPIQDM
-124 TTNVTT
+124 
-130 TTTTANTNITSD
+130 TSPNA
-142 ATTTT
+142 ATTTHYQ
-147 ADTNITTD
+147 
-155 ATTPKIPLNSA
+155 IPLNPA

-171 AELHKIK
+171 TELRKIK

-193 NIYLKLAQQVFNSNQ
+193 NIYLELASQVFSSNQ
-208 STILLVPEISLT
+208 SVILLVPEISLT

-251 QRIHEADSSAPFV
+251 QRIHEADQSTPFV
-264 VIGPRSALFSPLK
+264 IIGPRSALFSPLK

-344 AKTITGQTKIS
+344 AKSITSQTKIS

-363 LFTKNRYFSDA
+363 LFTRNRYFSDA

-400 LTLCEHCGYQVLC
+400 LTICEHCGYQVLC
-413 PNCLLPLILHSDS
+413 PNCLLPLTLHSDS

-465 LKKLFKNAR
+465 LKKLFKSAH

-481 NATADS
+481 NTTTDS

-547 VIGRVGRGHTDINHV
+547 VIGRVGRGHNDVNHV

-577 RSLDYV
+577 KSLDYA

-616 AIKKIVS
+616 AIKKIMS
-623 LHRALKKFPD
+623 LHSTLKKFPD

>member
-38 IPLGKKTAIGIIYQK
+38 IPLGKKTALGIIYRK

-87 SFYYLNPVA
+87 SSYYLNPVA

-106 IEKNRRKKSSTP
+106 IEKNRRKKSSASTFIP
-118 ATVDVT
+118 QFSNPIQDIASPI
-124 TTNVTT
+124 
-130 TTTTANTNITSD
+130 A
-142 ATTTT
+142 ATTTHYQ
-147 ADTNITTD
+147 
-155 ATTPKIPLNSA
+155 IPLNPA

-171 AELHKIK
+171 TELHKIK

-193 NIYLKLAQQVFNSNQ
+193 NIYLELASQVFSSNQ
-208 STILLVPEISLT
+208 SVILLVPEISLT

-251 QRIHEADSSAPFV
+251 QRIHEADQPTPFV

-344 AKTITGQTKIS
+344 AKSITSQTKIS

-363 LFTKNRYFSDA
+363 LFTRNRYFSDA

-400 LTLCEHCGYQVLC
+400 LTICEHCGYQVLC
-413 PNCLLPLILHSDS
+413 PNCLLPLTLHSDS

-465 LKKLFKNAR
+465 LKKLFKSAR

-577 RSLDYV
+577 KSLDYA

-616 AIKKIVS
+616 TIKKIVE

-668 IESLDQYPEIRFAI
+668 IESLNQYPEIRFAI

>member
-38 IPLGKKTAIGIIYQK
+38 IPLGKKTALGIIYRK
-53 TTAPTDQNFIIKSI
+53 TTAPSDQNFVIKSI

-87 SFYYLNPVA
+87 SSYYLNPVA

-106 IEKNRRKKSSTP
+106 IEKNRRKKSSASTFIP
-118 ATVDVT
+118 QFSNPIQDIASPI
-124 TTNVTT
+124 
-130 TTTTANTNITSD
+130 A
-142 ATTTT
+142 ATTTHYQ
-147 ADTNITTD
+147 
-155 ATTPKIPLNSA
+155 IPLNPA

-171 AELHKIK
+171 TELHKIK

-193 NIYLKLAQQVFNSNQ
+193 NIYLELASQVFSSNQ
-208 STILLVPEISLT
+208 SVILLVPEISLT

-251 QRIHEADSSAPFV
+251 QRIHEADQSTPFV
-264 VIGPRSALFSPLK
+264 IIGPRSALFSPLK

-344 AKTITGQTKIS
+344 AKSITSQTKIS

-363 LFTKNRYFSDA
+363 LFTRNRYFSDA

-400 LTLCEHCGYQVLC
+400 LTICEHCGYQVLC
-413 PNCLLPLILHSDS
+413 PNCLLPLTLHSDS

-465 LKKLFKNAR
+465 LKKLFKSAR

-487 LTQNFEAVKN
+487 LTQNFESVKN

-547 VIGRVGRGHTDINHV
+547 VIGRVGRGHNDINHV

-577 RSLDYV
+577 KSLDYA

-616 AIKKIVS
+616 AIKKIMS
-623 LHRALKKFPD
+623 LHSTLKKFPD

>member
-38 IPLGKKTAIGIIYQK
+38 IPLGKKTALGIIYRK
-53 TTAPTDQNFIIKSI
+53 TTAPTDQNFVIKSI

-87 SFYYLNPVA
+87 SSYYLNPVA

-106 IEKNRRKKSSTP
+106 IEKNRRKKSSASTFIP
-118 ATVDVT
+118 QFSNPIQDIASPI
-124 TTNVTT
+124 
-130 TTTTANTNITSD
+130 A
-142 ATTTT
+142 ATTTHYQ
-147 ADTNITTD
+147 
-155 ATTPKIPLNSA
+155 IPLNPA

-171 AELHKIK
+171 TELHKIK

-193 NIYLKLAQQVFNSNQ
+193 NIYLELASQVFSSNQ
-208 STILLVPEISLT
+208 SVILLVPEISLT

-251 QRIHEADSSAPFV
+251 QRIHEADQSTPFV
-264 VIGPRSALFSPLK
+264 IIGPRSALFSPLK

-344 AKTITGQTKIS
+344 AKSITSQTKIS

-363 LFTKNRYFSDA
+363 LFTRNRYFSDA

-400 LTLCEHCGYQVLC
+400 LTICEHCGYQVLC
-413 PNCLLPLILHSDS
+413 PNCLLPLTLHSDS

-465 LKKLFKNAR
+465 LKKLFKSTR

-547 VIGRVGRGHTDINHV
+547 VIGRVGRGHNDINHV

-577 RSLDYV
+577 KSLDYA

-616 AIKKIVS
+616 TIKKIME

-668 IESLDQYPEIRFAI
+668 IESLNQYPEIRFAI

>member
-38 IPLGKKTAIGIIYQK
+38 IPLGKKTALGIIYRK
-53 TTAPTDQNFIIKSI
+53 TTAPTDQNFVIKSI

-87 SFYYLNPVA
+87 SSYYLNLVA

-106 IEKNRRKKSSTP
+106 IEKNRRKKSSASTFIP
-118 ATVDVT
+118 QFSNPIQDIASPI
-124 TTNVTT
+124 
-130 TTTTANTNITSD
+130 A
-142 ATTTT
+142 ATTTHYQ
-147 ADTNITTD
+147 
-155 ATTPKIPLNSA
+155 IPLNPA

-171 AELHKIK
+171 TELHKIK

-193 NIYLKLAQQVFNSNQ
+193 NIYLELASQVFSSNQ
-208 STILLVPEISLT
+208 SVILLVPEISLT

-251 QRIHEADSSAPFV
+251 QRIHEADQSTPFV
-264 VIGPRSALFSPLK
+264 IIGPRSALFSPLK

-344 AKTITGQTKIS
+344 AKSITSQTKIS

-363 LFTKNRYFSDA
+363 LFTRNRYFSDA

-400 LTLCEHCGYQVLC
+400 LTICEHCGYQVPC
-413 PNCLLPLILHSDS
+413 PNCLLPLTLHSDS

-465 LKKLFKNAR
+465 LKKLFKSAR

-487 LTQNFEAVKN
+487 LIQNFEAVKN
-497 GDIDIIIGTQTIAK
+497 GDVDIIIGTQTIAK

-577 RSLDYV
+577 KSLDYA

-616 AIKKIVS
+616 TIKKIME

-668 IESLDQYPEIRFAI
+668 IESLNQYPEIRFAI

>member
-38 IPLGKKTAIGIIYQK
+38 IPLGKKTALGIIYRK

-87 SFYYLNPVA
+87 SSYYLNPVA

-106 IEKNRRKKSSTP
+106 IEKNRRKKSSASTFIP
-118 ATVDVT
+118 QSSNPIQDM
-124 TTNVTT
+124 
-130 TTTTANTNITSD
+130 TSPNA
-142 ATTTT
+142 ATTTHYQ
-147 ADTNITTD
+147 
-155 ATTPKIPLNSA
+155 IPLNPT

-171 AELHKIK
+171 TELRKIK

-193 NIYLKLAQQVFNSNQ
+193 NIYLELASQVFNSNK
-208 STILLVPEISLT
+208 SVILLVPEISLT

-251 QRIHEADSSAPFV
+251 QHIHEADQSTPFV
-264 VIGPRSALFSPLK
+264 IIGPRSALFSPLK

-344 AKTITGQTKIS
+344 AKSITSQTKIS

-363 LFTKNRYFSDA
+363 LFTRNRYFSDA

-400 LTLCEHCGYQVLC
+400 LTICEHCGYQVLC
-413 PNCLLPLILHSDS
+413 PNCLLPLTLHSDS

-465 LKKLFKNAR
+465 LKKLFKSAR

-519 TVGIVQ
+519 TVGIIQ

-577 RSLDYV
+577 KSLDYA
-583 KFADYLLKKRQLS
+583 KFADYLLKKRQIS

-616 AIKKIVS
+616 AIKKIME

>member
-38 IPLGKKTAIGIIYQK
+38 IPLGKKTALGIIYRK
-53 TTAPTDQNFIIKSI
+53 TTAPTDQNFVIKSI

-87 SFYYLNPVA
+87 SSYYLNPVA

-106 IEKNRRKKSSTP
+106 IEKNRRKKSSASTFIP
-118 ATVDVT
+118 QFSNPIQDIASPI
-124 TTNVTT
+124 
-130 TTTTANTNITSD
+130 A
-142 ATTTT
+142 ATTTHYQ
-147 ADTNITTD
+147 
-155 ATTPKIPLNSA
+155 IPLNPA

-171 AELHKIK
+171 TELHKIK

-193 NIYLKLAQQVFNSNQ
+193 NIYLELASQVFSSNQ
-208 STILLVPEISLT
+208 SVILLVPEISLT

-251 QRIHEADSSAPFV
+251 QRIHEADQSTPFV
-264 VIGPRSALFSPLK
+264 IIGPRSALFSPLK

-344 AKTITGQTKIS
+344 AKSITSQTKIS

-363 LFTKNRYFSDA
+363 LFTRNRYFSDA

-400 LTLCEHCGYQVLC
+400 LTICEHCGYQVLC
-413 PNCLLPLILHSDS
+413 PNCLLPLTLHSDS

-443 CPVCH
+443 CPICH

-465 LKKLFKNAR
+465 LKKLFKSAR

-481 NATADS
+481 NTTADS

-547 VIGRVGRGHTDINHV
+547 VIGRVGRGHNDVNHV

-577 RSLDYV
+577 KSLDYA

-616 AIKKIVS
+616 AIKKIMS
-623 LHRALKKFPD
+623 LHRTLKKFPD

-668 IESLDQYPEIRFAI
+668 IESLNQYPEIRFAI

>member
-38 IPLGKKTAIGIIYQK
+38 IPLGKKTALGIIYRK

-87 SFYYLNPVA
+87 SSYYLNPVA

-106 IEKNRRKKSSTP
+106 IEKNRRKKSSASTFIP
-118 ATVDVT
+118 QFSNPIQDIASPI
-124 TTNVTT
+124 
-130 TTTTANTNITSD
+130 A
-142 ATTTT
+142 ATTTHYQ
-147 ADTNITTD
+147 
-155 ATTPKIPLNSA
+155 IPLNPA

-171 AELHKIK
+171 TELHKIK

-193 NIYLKLAQQVFNSNQ
+193 NIYLELASQVFSSNQ
-208 STILLVPEISLT
+208 SVILLVPEISLT

-251 QRIHEADSSAPFV
+251 QRIHEADQSTPFV
-264 VIGPRSALFSPLK
+264 IIGPRSALFSPLK
-277 NLGLIIIDEA
+277 NLSLIIIDEA

-344 AKTITGQTKIS
+344 AKSITSQTKIS
-355 LIDLKDRA
+355 LIDLKNRA
-363 LFTKNRYFSDA
+363 LFTRNRYFSDA

-400 LTLCEHCGYQVLC
+400 LTICEHCGYQVLC
-413 PNCLLPLILHSDS
+413 PNCLLPLTLHSDS

-465 LKKLFKNAR
+465 LKKIFKSAR

-519 TVGIVQ
+519 TVGIIQ

-577 RSLDYV
+577 KSLDYA

-616 AIKKIVS
+616 TIKKIME

-668 IESLDQYPEIRFAI
+668 IESLNQYPEIRFAI

>member
-1 MYYEVIPTTTFKKSP
+1 MYYEVIPTTAFKKSP

-38 IPLGKKTAIGIIYQK
+38 IPLGKKTALGIIYRK

-67 NKIVHPIPLP
+67 NKIVHSIPLP

-87 SFYYLNPVA
+87 SSYYLNPVA

-106 IEKNRRKKSSTP
+106 IEKNRRKKSSASTFIP
-118 ATVDVT
+118 QSSNPIQDM
-124 TTNVTT
+124 
-130 TTTTANTNITSD
+130 TSPNA
-142 ATTTT
+142 ATTTHYQ
-147 ADTNITTD
+147 
-155 ATTPKIPLNSA
+155 IPLNPA

-171 AELHKIK
+171 TELRKIK

-193 NIYLKLAQQVFNSNQ
+193 NIYLELASQVFSSNQ
-208 STILLVPEISLT
+208 SVILLVPEISLT

-251 QRIHEADSSAPFV
+251 QRIHEADQSTPFV
-264 VIGPRSALFSPLK
+264 IIGPRSALFSPLK

-344 AKTITGQTKIS
+344 AKSITSQTKIS

-363 LFTKNRYFSDA
+363 LFTRNRYFSDA

-400 LTLCEHCGYQVLC
+400 LTICEHCGYQVLC
-413 PNCLLPLILHSDS
+413 PNCLLPLTLHSDS

-465 LKKLFKNAR
+465 LKKLFKSAR

-487 LTQNFEAVKN
+487 LTQNFGAVKN

-577 RSLDYV
+577 KSLDYA

-616 AIKKIVS
+616 TIKKIME

>member
-87 SFYYLNPVA
+87 SSYYLNPVA

-106 IEKNRRKKSSTP
+106 IEKNRRKKSSTT
-118 ATVDVT
+118 ATTDVT
-124 TTNVTT
+124 TTNTVTTNATT
-130 TTTTANTNITSD
+130 TTTV
-142 ATTTT
+142 
-147 ADTNITTD
+147 DTNITTD
-155 ATTPKIPLNSA
+155 TTVPKIPLNSA

-193 NIYLKLAQQVFNSNQ
+193 NIYLKLAQQMFDSNQ
-208 STILLVPEISLT
+208 SIILLVPEISLT

-234 VISLHSKLT
+234 VITLHSKLT

-251 QRIHEADSSAPFV
+251 QRIHEADQSTPFV
-264 VIGPRSALFSPLK
+264 IIGPRSALFSPLK

-300 HALRLASFMAQTLKI
+300 HTLRLASFMAQTLKI

-344 AKTITGQTKIS
+344 AKSITSQTKIN
-355 LIDLKDRA
+355 LIDLKNRS
-363 LFTKNRYFSDA
+363 LFTRNRYFSDT
-374 LLQDIENNLKQ
+374 LLQDIENNLRQ

-400 LTLCEHCGYQVLC
+400 LTLCEHCGYQALC
-413 PNCLLPLILHSDS
+413 PNCLLPLTLHSDS

-465 LKKLFKNAR
+465 LKKLFKSAR

-481 NATADS
+481 NTTADS
-487 LTQNFEAVKN
+487 LTQNFAAVKN
-497 GDIDIIIGTQTIAK
+497 GDINIIIGTQTIAK

-577 RSLDYV
+577 KSLDYT
-583 KFADYLLKKRQLS
+583 KFADYLLKKRQIS

-616 AIKKIVS
+616 AIKKIME
-623 LHRALKKFPD
+623 LHRALKKLPD

-668 IESLDQYPEIRFAI
+668 IESLNQYPEIRFAI

>member
-38 IPLGKKTAIGIIYQK
+38 IPLGKKTALGIIYRK
-53 TTAPTDQNFIIKSI
+53 TTAPTNQNFVIKSI

-77 NHLLKSLAWL
+77 SHLLKSLAWL
-87 SFYYLNPVA
+87 SSYYLNPVA

-106 IEKNRRKKSSTP
+106 IEKNRRKKSSASTFIP
-118 ATVDVT
+118 QFSNPIQDIASPI
-124 TTNVTT
+124 
-130 TTTTANTNITSD
+130 A
-142 ATTTT
+142 ATTTHYQ
-147 ADTNITTD
+147 
-155 ATTPKIPLNSA
+155 IPLNPA

-171 AELHKIK
+171 TELHKIK

-193 NIYLKLAQQVFNSNQ
+193 NIYLELASQVFSSNQ
-208 STILLVPEISLT
+208 SVILLVPEISLT

-251 QRIHEADSSAPFV
+251 QRIHEADQSTPFV
-264 VIGPRSALFSPLK
+264 IIGPRSALFSPLK

-344 AKTITGQTKIS
+344 AKSITSQTKIS

-363 LFTKNRYFSDA
+363 LFTRNRYFSDA

-400 LTLCEHCGYQVLC
+400 LTICEHCGYQVLC
-413 PNCLLPLILHSDS
+413 PNCLLPLTLHSDS

-465 LKKLFKNAR
+465 LKKIFKSAR

-577 RSLDYV
+577 KSLDYA

-616 AIKKIVS
+616 AIKKIMS
-623 LHRALKKFPD
+623 LHSTLKKFPD

>member
-38 IPLGKKTAIGIIYQK
+38 IPLGKKTALGIIYRK
-53 TTAPTDQNFIIKSI
+53 TTAPTDQNFVIKSI

-87 SFYYLNPVA
+87 SSYYLNPVA

-106 IEKNRRKKSSTP
+106 IEKNRRKKSSASTFIP
-118 ATVDVT
+118 QFSNPIQDIASPI
-124 TTNVTT
+124 
-130 TTTTANTNITSD
+130 A
-142 ATTTT
+142 ATTTHYQ
-147 ADTNITTD
+147 
-155 ATTPKIPLNSA
+155 IPLNPA

-171 AELHKIK
+171 TELHKIK

-193 NIYLKLAQQVFNSNQ
+193 NIYLELASQVFSSNQ
-208 STILLVPEISLT
+208 SVILLVPEISLT

-251 QRIHEADSSAPFV
+251 QRIHEADQSTPFV

-329 FLAQKNH
+329 FLAKKNH

-344 AKTITGQTKIS
+344 AKSITSQTKIN

-363 LFTKNRYFSDA
+363 LFTRNRYFSDA

-413 PNCLLPLILHSDS
+413 PNCLLPLTLHSDS

-465 LKKLFKNAR
+465 LKKLFKSAR

-481 NATADS
+481 NTTADS

-577 RSLDYV
+577 KSLDYA
-583 KFADYLLKKRQLS
+583 KFADYLLKKRQIS

-601 FYLLRISIVKKTEDL
+601 FYLLRIYIVKKTEDL
-616 AIKKIVS
+616 AIKKIME

-633 VYLSAPTPSFHE
+633 VYLSAPAPSFHE

-668 IESLDQYPEIRFAI
+668 IQSLDQYPEIRFAI
-682 DPPSLI
+682 DPPRLI

>member
-23 TYSFDQNLAPGTIVS
+23 TYSFDQNLAPGIIVS
-38 IPLGKKTAIGIIYQK
+38 IPLGKKTTLGIIYRK

-87 SFYYLNPVA
+87 SSYYLNPVA

-106 IEKNRRKKSSTP
+106 IEKNRRKKSSASTFIP
-118 ATVDVT
+118 QSSNPIQDM
-124 TTNVTT
+124 
-130 TTTTANTNITSD
+130 TSPNA
-142 ATTTT
+142 ATTTHYQ
-147 ADTNITTD
+147 
-155 ATTPKIPLNSA
+155 IPLNPA

-171 AELHKIK
+171 TELRKIK

-193 NIYLKLAQQVFNSNQ
+193 NIYLELASQVFNSNK
-208 STILLVPEISLT
+208 SVILLVPEISLT

-251 QRIHEADSSAPFV
+251 QRIHEADQSTPFV
-264 VIGPRSALFSPLK
+264 IIGPRSALFSPLK

-344 AKTITGQTKIS
+344 AKSITSQTKIS

-363 LFTKNRYFSDA
+363 LFTRNRYFSDA

-400 LTLCEHCGYQVLC
+400 LTICEHCGYQVLC
-413 PNCLLPLILHSDS
+413 PNCLLPLTLHSDS

-465 LKKLFKNAR
+465 LKKLFKSAR

-487 LTQNFEAVKN
+487 LTQNFESVKN

-547 VIGRVGRGHTDINHV
+547 VIGRVGRGHNDINHV

-577 RSLDYV
+577 KSLDYA

-616 AIKKIVS
+616 AIKKIMS
-623 LHRALKKFPD
+623 LHSTLKKFPD